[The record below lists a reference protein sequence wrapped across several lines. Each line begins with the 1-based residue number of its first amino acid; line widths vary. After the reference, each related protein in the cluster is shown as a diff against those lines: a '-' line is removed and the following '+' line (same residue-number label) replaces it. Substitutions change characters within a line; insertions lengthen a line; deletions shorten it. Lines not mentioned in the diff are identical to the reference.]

1 MKKVLASLIMIFLSV
16 SSADAANFTLADANA
31 NAANA
36 ANAATRSLDPLKGDL
51 KALLASG
58 FTIDQILNNYAT
70 SNSPYAITEVIA
82 SLTEVADPKSYGQ
95 ILAATNKYAPAFKA
109 VIQQVIQL
117 YRADLKALNSVNSIN
132 ELAATAAGAGEAAP
146 RSIAAASSLITRY
159 NVANVVNTFAGS
171 GVNRLGASAL

>member
-1 MKKVLASLIMIFLSV
+1 MKKVLAILIMTFLSI
-16 SSADAANFTLADANA
+16 STANAATTTNFTLADANA

-82 SLTEVADPKSYGQ
+82 ALTEVADPKSYGQ

-109 VIQQVIQL
+109 VIQQVIKL
-117 YRADLKALNSVNSIN
+117 YKADLKALSSVNSIN
-132 ELAATAAGAGEAAP
+132 ELAATAAGAGAP
-146 RSIAAASSLITRY
+146 EPLSIAK
-159 NVANVVNTFAGS
+159 ANALVTAFNFNNPQVVLYVS
-171 GVNRLGASAL
+171 P